1 MLLYLY
7 ISGLVTLAMVLR
19 LDIKNL
25 GLLKKFGKIL
35 FIFLVWPALLSI
47 MLITLYDIYGDIEE
61 DKKE

>member
-1 MLLYLY
+1 
-7 ISGLVTLAMVLR
+7 MVLR

-61 DKKE
+61 DKKD

>member
-61 DKKE
+61 DKKD